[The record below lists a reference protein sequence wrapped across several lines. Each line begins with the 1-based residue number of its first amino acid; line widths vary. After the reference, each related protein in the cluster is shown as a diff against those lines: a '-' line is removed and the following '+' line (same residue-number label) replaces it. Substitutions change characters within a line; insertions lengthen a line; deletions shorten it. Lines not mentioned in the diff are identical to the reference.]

1 MPDFVVPASRPPI
14 AMKTKGGGDSHRPT
28 LMVVSPEKDEN

>member
-1 MPDFVVPASRPPI
+1 MRHLRIATG

>member
-1 MPDFVVPASRPPI
+1 MRDE
-14 AMKTKGGGDSHRPT
+14 KTKGGGDSHRPT